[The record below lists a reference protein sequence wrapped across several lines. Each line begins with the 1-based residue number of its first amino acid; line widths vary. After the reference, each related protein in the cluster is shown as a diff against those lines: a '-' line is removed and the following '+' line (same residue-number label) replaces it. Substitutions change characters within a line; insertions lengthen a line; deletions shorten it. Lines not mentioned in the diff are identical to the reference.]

1 LQRYTAN
8 YAKWDEWV
16 PDDPVT
22 AEEKHA
28 KEQEEEKKRNEE
40 FENANPDFCNQ
51 FMDDMKER
59 EKNTKKK
66 QDTAEVSRIK
76 GNHIFHCYYYYYYY
90 YFIGNKSF
98 QKKQFS
104 EALEYYMQSLKL
116 LPFEVKTLTNIAQVH
131 IKLKAYDDA
140 LEFLNR
146 SIYVDGKNVKSLS
159 RKCFVLTELGRFTEA
174 FPLIVKVSIYYST
187 LYQSILLLLFK

>member
-1 LQRYTAN
+1 MKIDPKSLILQRYTAN

-40 FENANPDFCNQ
+40 FEKANPDFCNQ

-66 QDTAEVSRIK
+66 QDTAEVSRLK
-76 GNHIFHCYYYYYYY
+76 GI
-90 YFIGNKSF
+90 
-98 QKKQFS
+98 
-104 EALEYYMQSLKL
+104 
-116 LPFEVKTLTNIAQVH
+116 
-131 IKLKAYDDA
+131 
-140 LEFLNR
+140 
-146 SIYVDGKNVKSLS
+146 
-159 RKCFVLTELGRFTEA
+159 
-174 FPLIVKVSIYYST
+174 
-187 LYQSILLLLFK
+187 